1 MGVGR
6 RDDEAAM
13 STRPKVRTDVWLYV
27 ANLALLATHQADAH
41 RGLHQ
46 LAPRADE
53 PHLAASPH
61 RAGERGDV
69 RPARNV
75 ARCFVRL
82 GRIVNHS
89 RPDRWRA

>member
-1 MGVGR
+1 
-6 RDDEAAM
+6 M
-13 STRPKVRTDVWLYV
+13 STHPDARIDLSLYG

-53 PHLAASPH
+53 PLLAASPH

-69 RPARNV
+69 RPARKV
-75 ARCFVRL
+75 VRCFVRL
-82 GRIVNHS
+82 GCIVKRS